1 MFRTAM
7 IIIFTVCL
15 FCSSVFAHDIWVEK
29 QDGKLVVLYGHVD
42 KNKFETIEPAKIKE
56 AKGFDKNGKDVPVKI
71 VQDKDSLSI
80 ASVKDPA
87 AVTLF
92 FDGGYWVKTT
102 DGYKNVSK
110 REVKEYIES
119 MHSVKYD
126 KTLFGWNKKFSEP
139 LGMRLEIVPTKNP
152 FNIKKGQVLQ
162 VKVLFEGKPLEG
174 AKINLKAYGK
184 ESATELITNKEG
196 MADIVI
202 EKAGI
207 QIITARHKISLKDNP
222 DADDLSIGTALTFE
236 TK

>member
-7 IIIFTVCL
+7 IIIFVVCI

-29 QDGKLVVLYGHVD
+29 KDGKLVVLYGHAD
-42 KNKFETIEPAKIKE
+42 KKIEPIELAKIKE
-56 AKGFDKNGKDVPVKI
+56 AKGFDKNGKDVRVKI
-71 VQDKDSLSI
+71 VQNKDSLSV
-80 ASVKDPA
+80 ASAKDLA
-87 AVTLF
+87 AFTLF
-92 FDGGYWVKTT
+92 FDGGFVVKTT
-102 DGYKNVSK
+102 DGYKHVSK

-119 MHSVKYD
+119 MHWIKYD
-126 KTLFGWNKKFSEP
+126 KTIFGWNKKFSKP
-139 LGMRLEIVPTKNP
+139 LGMRLEIVPIKNP
-152 FNIKKGQVLQ
+152 FDIKKGQALP

-174 AKINLKAYGK
+174 AKIKVKANGK

-202 EKAGI
+202 ENAGI
-207 QIITARHKISLKDNP
+207 QKIATRHKIPLKDNP

>member
-7 IIIFTVCL
+7 IIIFTVCI

-29 QDGKLVVLYGHVD
+29 KDGKLVVLYGHAD
-42 KNKFETIEPAKIKE
+42 KNKFESIEPAKIKE
-56 AKGFDKNGKDVPVKI
+56 INGFDKNGKKMSVKI
-71 VQDKDSLSI
+71 VQDKDILSI
-80 ASVKDPA
+80 VPAKDLA

-92 FDGGYWVKTT
+92 FDGGFFVKTT
-102 DGYKNVSK
+102 DGYKHVSK

-119 MHSVKYD
+119 SHSVKYD
-126 KTLFGWNKKFSEP
+126 KTLFGWNKKFSKP
-139 LGMRLEIVPTKNP
+139 LGMRLEIVPAKNP
-152 FNIKKGQVLQ
+152 FDIKKGQAFP

-174 AKINLKAYGK
+174 AKIKVKANGK
-184 ESATELITNKEG
+184 ESPTELVTNKEG
-196 MADIVI
+196 TADIVI

-207 QIITARHKISLKDNP
+207 QKIATRHKIPLKDNP